1 MAARLVAALALA
13 LAAPTEGA
21 FCCFWPETADRCD
34 ACESQADSTNYC
46 GTGRSEC
53 ETDCEHV
60 WCDITDEPSASFAPT
75 YEGGTWYEGTYTTGY
90 WDCCKP
96 SCSWSGKGDVDTP
109 VLSCEAETGNIL
121 TSPDVTSVCD
131 GGTAASCTSNQPW
144 QYNDGV
150 SLGFAAAAVGGITGL
165 NGDENCGQCYELV
178 WTDETFSWGGGAHE
192 SLVGKSHI
200 IQVTNIGYDV
210 TGDHSFDLQIPS
222 AGQGIF
228 DTGCAIQFPGYD
240 SGDFDCDVNYGGCDD
255 ASGCE
260 RLPEDLQDG
269 CAWRFDDY
277 KYKQSTESGYPS
289 NNPYVRFRR
298 VRCPAELVA
307 ITGSTPNDDADY
319 PAVNLEAYAS
329 GYTAPPSTAAPT
341 TFTPPPTS
349 EPVVSPTATPTT
361 ATPTATPVSSAPTA
375 YEEWHSGTY
384 TTGYW

>member
-1 MAARLVAALALA
+1 M
-13 LAAPTEGA
+13 
-21 FCCFWPETADRCD
+21 
-34 ACESQADSTNYC
+34 
-46 GTGRSEC
+46 
-53 ETDCEHV
+53 
-60 WCDITDEPSASFAPT
+60 
-75 YEGGTWYEGTYTTGY
+75 
-90 WDCCKP
+90 
-96 SCSWSGKGDVDTP
+96 
-109 VLSCEAETGNIL
+109 
-121 TSPDVTSVCD
+121 TSVCD

-307 ITGSTPNDDADY
+307 ITGSTPNDDADF
-319 PAVNLEAYAS
+319 PAVDLEAYAS
-329 GYTAPPSTAAPT
+329 GSEPTTSPTKSPTTAPT
-341 TFTPPPTS
+341 TA
-349 EPVVSPTATPTT
+349 TATPTT
-361 ATPTATPVSSAPTA
+361 AKPTKAPSTRAPSTATPTRAPSVSPAPTA
-375 YEEWHSGTY
+375 VASASSSKKSSWTRRVRNSGLALLVVVAFVAFLVGVCVATVVYRRRRASKWH
-384 TTGYW
+384 TTELEHSKSWFGSPRSSSVVHGGDWKLTERPSSTMAPAPRTSPTLSSPPSFDL